1 MMRALLTGAFLC
13 LVACSSDKLIGDYP
27 DSSCD
32 LAEPATDTQSSLISV
47 ATFWTADD
55 REYAALKRL
64 LDSVDR
70 DRYVVETQQMRT
82 RVDAQR
88 HINDAF
94 ENAQL
99 PDVFQVNGGSDVL
112 RWVRDRPADATDV
125 CALDRLRD
133 SYGWQGSYFE
143 AALRPL
149 TCHQHLYGLPVGIHN
164 LNVLFYNRELF
175 ARLQEVAKARGL
187 KLIEPAQLGSVAAFV
202 EELALV
208 NELGVDGDGGE
219 PVVPLA
225 VGAQSDWPL
234 TIIAFENVLL
244 GLGNDA
250 YTTLWMGGLEGDT
263 GAGRRA
269 LETSL
274 QDMVSVLRQL
284 RSYSNAEARVSWQ
297 DALRQVGSGD
307 ALFTITGDWG
317 WAQLDEGAEGRVA
330 TVTFPGTAGTFVYTP
345 DSFAVPRE
353 LGKTGFA
360 AHSFLHDVVE
370 DEATLL
376 AFSNTKHSIPPRVQ
390 LSPTQLDEL
399 KPSVRETYERFQGC
413 AADTSGCQ
421 LLLAVSGL
429 GPPPGTNPCFD
440 DIDALLT
447 LAVTGVSPSAEQ
459 LETRLCTEPFPKG
472 ESAATARMIEL
483 LLSIGNQGFATD
495 CR

>member
-1 MMRALLTGAFLC
+1 MMRTLLVGAISC
-13 LVACSSDKLIGDYP
+13 LVACSSDKLLGDYP

-32 LAEPATDTQSSLISV
+32 LAEPAADAQSSLISV

-112 RWVRDRPADATDV
+112 RWVRDRGADATDV

-133 SYGWQGSYFE
+133 SYGWQGDYFE

-175 ARLQEVAKARGL
+175 ARLQAAASARGL
-187 KLIEPAQLGSVAAFV
+187 KLTEPAELDSVDEFV

-208 NELGVDGDGGE
+208 KELGVESEAGE
-219 PVVPLA
+219 AVIPLA
-225 VGAQSDWPL
+225 LGAQSDWPL
-234 TIIAFENVLL
+234 TIVAFENVLL
-244 GLGNDA
+244 GLGNEA

-263 GAGRRA
+263 GARRRT

-274 QDMVSVLRQL
+274 EDMVSVLRRL
-284 RSYSNAEARVSWQ
+284 RDYSNAEARVGWQ

-317 WAQLDEGAEGRVA
+317 WAQLEQGTEARVA

-353 LGKTGFA
+353 LDKTGFVA
-360 AHSFLHDVVE
+360 RSFLHDVVE
-370 DEATLL
+370 DETTLL
-376 AFSNTKHSIPPRVQ
+376 AFSNAKYSIPPRVD

-399 KPSVRETYERFQGC
+399 RPSVRETYERFRSC
-413 AADTSGCQ
+413 EADSSGCQ

-447 LAVTGVSPSAEQ
+447 LAVMGVAPSAEQ
-459 LETRLCTEPFPKG
+459 LDTRLCTEPFPNS

-483 LLSIGNQGFATD
+483 LLSIGNQRFAAD